1 MPEVNEDGTT
11 SDVKIPY
18 KIYVVTPNIPG
29 SGAQGGFYLVMFG
42 SEGETDEVLLT
53 NEGFDEGSTAILDV
67 VAANVGDI
75 NKIILRNGGSDTYSC
90 AKIRVELGTKFWD
103 FDC

>member
-1 MPEVNEDGTT
+1 
-11 SDVKIPY
+11 
-18 KIYVVTPNIPG
+18 
-29 SGAQGGFYLVMFG
+29 MFG
-42 SEGETDEVLLT
+42 SEGETDEALLT

-75 NKIILRNGGSDTYSC
+75 SKIIVRNGGKFNKLFEGSDSYSC
-90 AKIRVELGTKFWD
+90 AKVRVELGTKFWD

>member
-1 MPEVNEDGTT
+1 
-11 SDVKIPY
+11 
-18 KIYVVTPNIPG
+18 
-29 SGAQGGFYLVMFG
+29 MFG

-67 VAANVGDI
+67 VASNVGDI
-75 NKIILRNGGSDTYSC
+75 SKIIVRNGGSDSYSC
-90 AKIRVELGTKFWD
+90 AKVRVELGTKFWD